1 MKETQDF
8 IMKPKVDFCFK
19 ELMEDAEVR
28 KGFLA
33 ALLGMPPEEILET
46 ILLPTHL
53 RKRYED
59 DKLGILDVRIL
70 LNRGIQLDIEIQVSP
85 FKLWQE
91 RSLFYLSKMYVDQIE
106 EGQTYDVLG
115 KCIHIGILD
124 FVLFDEDKEYYS
136 RFHLWEDTKRKM
148 YTDKLEIHILELPK
162 LAEYEYPE
170 NELLDWA
177 RFINAEQKK
186 EMEAMAKKS
195 EYIEKA
201 YDRLVNISADEQK
214 RLEYEAREKVIRD
227 HIYLIKSNREEG
239 RQEGVLAGIE
249 LMKKALKLSKE
260 GKSPK
265 DIAQEL
271 QIPVE
276 SVERMLQ

>member
-249 LMKKALKLSKE
+249 LMKKALKLTKE

-265 DIAQEL
+265 EIAQEL